1 MSDQMAEGTQQQTI
15 MSAVEVR
22 EGMAGVT
29 ASEAA
34 VSADGVAD
42 KSAADGE
49 GGVEKTPLEA
59 AEESVAKLEQSFKDA
74 EAKIEKEKADH
85 RRRMKNLRGN
95 RDALE
100 QALEAARV
108 RAENERLRSELER
121 IRREGSR
128 A

>member
-15 MSAVEVR
+15 MSAADVR
-22 EGMAGVT
+22 EGMAGAT
-29 ASEAA
+29 ANEVATVAA
-34 VSADGVAD
+34 EGAAA
-42 KSAADGE
+42 SAADGE

-59 AEESVAKLEQSFKDA
+59 AEESVAKLEKSFKDA

-121 IRREGSR
+121 IRRAGSR

>member
-1 MSDQMAEGTQQQTI
+1 MSEQMTESTEQRAA
-15 MSAVEVR
+15 MPAADAR
-22 EGMAGVT
+22 EGAADVT

-59 AEESVAKLEQSFKDA
+59 AEESVAKLEKSFKDA
-74 EAKIEKEKADH
+74 EARIQKETADH
-85 RRRMKNLRGN
+85 RRRMRNLRGN
-95 RDALE
+95 RDAIL
-100 QALEAARV
+100 QVLEAARV
-108 RAENERLRSELER
+108 RAENERLCSELER
-121 IRREGSR
+121 IRREGSG

>member
-1 MSDQMAEGTQQQTI
+1 MSDQTTESTEQQTVMDAADVHEGT
-15 MSAVEVR
+15 AD
-22 EGMAGVT
+22 VT
-29 ASEAA
+29 ANEAA

-59 AEESVAKLEQSFKDA
+59 AEESVAKLEQGFKDA
-74 EAKIEKEKADH
+74 EARIAKETADH
-85 RRRMKNLRGN
+85 RRRMRNLRGN
-95 RDALE
+95 RDAIR
-100 QALEAARV
+100 QALESARV

-121 IRREGSR
+121 IRRAGSG